1 MVVIPEE
8 KNPVR
13 NPSRTQTNVGQIHS
27 RVGSRAHADAKSG
40 EKIDSRNQ
48 THGESESTRGG
59 ESDGERF
66 STNETF
72 NHEVLRVKIA
82 VTRRVVANADAEKH
96 ASDGGRDAR
105 GGVVG
110 RVPHAGEPRPVRGMA
125 VHGRGR
131 LVTDLEIILA
141 RGSEFLITTDY
152 D

>member
-1 MVVIPEE
+1 MGFIILSAVYKRENVLVRCCCSRSLKSSDRYRHKITIHVVVIPEE

-13 NPSRTQTNVGQIHS
+13 NPSRTQT
-27 RVGSRAHADAKSG
+27 RVGSRKNADAKSG

-105 GGVVG
+105 GDQSNG
-110 RVPHAGEPRPVRGMA
+110 
-125 VHGRGR
+125 
-131 LVTDLEIILA
+131 TDE
-141 RGSEFLITTDY
+141 
-152 D
+152 

>member
-27 RVGSRAHADAKSG
+27 RVGSRKNADAKSG

-105 GGVVG
+105 GDQS
-110 RVPHAGEPRPVRGMA
+110 
-125 VHGRGR
+125 HG
-131 LVTDLEIILA
+131 TDE
-141 RGSEFLITTDY
+141 
-152 D
+152 

>member
-1 MVVIPEE
+1 MGFIILSAVYKRENVLVRCCCSRSLKSSDRYRHKITIHVVVIPEE

-27 RVGSRAHADAKSG
+27 RVGSRKNADAKSG

-105 GGVVG
+105 GDQSH
-110 RVPHAGEPRPVRGMA
+110 R
-125 VHGRGR
+125 
-131 LVTDLEIILA
+131 TDE
-141 RGSEFLITTDY
+141 
-152 D
+152 